1 MNTFVSVRGCV
12 CMCVRVHACACVRA
26 CTGTDLRKPDQDS
39 AILALHLTVMQ
50 IPLPSP
56 WEPVSSLNRN
66 REDSVSRVVRA
77 HKIMHLAVP
86 GVLQGISFLT
96 IPPIEK
102 SGSIT
107 LLYKTVADQ
116 SACTLWQE
124 KGNTP
129 EKQVFLSTRRES
141 QSSLA

>member
-1 MNTFVSVRGCV
+1 MRT
-12 CMCVRVHACACVRA
+12 
-26 CTGTDLRKPDQDS
+26 L
-39 AILALHLTVMQ
+39 
-50 IPLPSP
+50 
-56 WEPVSSLNRN
+56 
-66 REDSVSRVVRA
+66 VSRVVRA
-77 HKIMHLAVP
+77 HKIVHLAVP

-102 SGSIT
+102 SGSIA

-129 EKQVFLSTRRES
+129 EKQVFLSNKARIPKQLGMRAGGDGGTEPLSGGHHEDSRS
-141 QSSLA
+141 ALLGMSALMKFPS